1 MWSSSTVIRSPSL
14 AGWVNA
20 RSTPDPRFPS
30 GVVSASPAMTASTAA
45 EPRNALARQYRDL
58 LGTEGVTLTFTDDA
72 VAEMARF
79 AARVNDTTE
88 NIGARRLATILE
100 TVLDEVSF
108 EAGGTSPFAVTVDA
122 AYVRRRLDPLV
133 KSQDL
138 SRFIL

>member
-1 MWSSSTVIRSPSL
+1 
-14 AGWVNA
+14 
-20 RSTPDPRFPS
+20 
-30 GVVSASPAMTASTAA
+30 
-45 EPRNALARQYRDL
+45 
-58 LGTEGVTLTFTDDA
+58 
-72 VAEMARF
+72 MARF